1 MLSFLENDDSVV
13 RAAIIPAIGKLND
26 RELAP
31 LLPTLVRA
39 VETLAPTN
47 EMWGDDIRQSGLDIL
62 SQRHIRE
69 GMLLCVSTIEWRW
82 GLEVKPRMEYLARY
96 GKHAREVLPE
106 LRRLVRDLEKREK
119 DEPPSDNRKT
129 LLKAIADIEA
139 SKDDPKIV
147 TMKDFIVRANTSS

>member
-1 MLSFLENDDSVV
+1 
-13 RAAIIPAIGKLND
+13 
-26 RELAP
+26 
-31 LLPTLVRA
+31 
-39 VETLAPTN
+39 
-47 EMWGDDIRQSGLDIL
+47 
-62 SQRHIRE
+62 
-69 GMLLCVSTIEWRW
+69 MLLCVSTIEWRW